1 MRPSVYLAG
10 PISGCSYEGAT
21 NWREEA
27 ASVLFDEGIAAFS
40 PMRHKE
46 YLLGEHAIQD
56 SYDQHYLSTMRA
68 IMTRDFRDATKCD
81 MIITNVVGATKVS
94 IGTVMEIAWGFQAR
108 VPVVLVSEGKENP
121 HYHGMIRE
129 AIGWEVKTM
138 QEAILIARTTLLP

>member
-10 PISGCSYEGAT
+10 PISGCSYAGAT
-21 NWREEA
+21 DWRDA
-27 ASVLFDEGIAAFS
+27 AKSWLEPDIAAFS

-81 MIITNVVGATKVS
+81 MIIANVAHAPRVS

-108 VPVVLVSEGKENP
+108 VPVVLVCEGKENP

-129 AIGWEVKTM
+129 AIGWEVQTM